1 MAEAKTVDIL
11 KQAILGERRGA
22 ALYDQVAKHTK
33 NPKMAEFFK
42 GMAEEEKGHEAL
54 LAAQLKNATNGQP
67 FTAAQMNDFG
77 KKVTTAFIN
86 REIIAGI
93 NAAGF
98 EAAAIASAINLEK
111 NSVEFYGKRAE
122 QATDDNE
129 KKLYH
134 WLCDWEK
141 GHLDMLNDLDRDLT
155 ETIWDSNQFF
165 PY

>member
-1 MAEAKTVDIL
+1 MTDAKTIDIL

-22 ALYDQVAKHTK
+22 ALYDQVAKQTK

-54 LAAQLKNATNGQP
+54 LAAQLKSAMNGKP

-77 KKVTTAFIN
+77 KKVTTAFIS
-86 REIIAGI
+86 RETIAGI

-111 NSVEFYGKRAE
+111 NAVEFYGKRADA
-122 QATDDNE
+122 ATDDNE
-129 KKLYH
+129 KKLYR
-134 WLCDWEK
+134 WLSDWEK
-141 GHLDMLNDLDRDLT
+141 GHLDMLNKMDQDLT
-155 ETIWDSNQFF
+155 ESVWDSNQFF